1 MDARSS
7 SMIAWKDVLPM
18 PAVGGL
24 SNQLIQ
30 RGSAA
35 VAAARSFL
43 SARMPG
49 AVQDAAGPSSAG
61 TRLQGLAAERI
72 AIDTHEIDETPPNEL
87 ALRGFSQ

>member
-18 PAVGGL
+18 PDVGGP
-24 SNQLIQ
+24 SNQHIR

-61 TRLQGLAAERI
+61 TRPQGLAAERI
-72 AIDTHEIDETPPNEL
+72 AIDTHEIEETPLERVSAAGL
-87 ALRGFSQ
+87 